1 MSKGLAKLGRRERGM
16 GDRWTCSIRWFG
28 GGRNEVSGPGPKQ
41 LLFRAIDRRS
51 SVRLEP
57 LGATIHLSENIWK
70 AYSECS
76 TVLRD
81 DVYSVATRGIS
92 RNHLYGF
99 AGSPMIR
106 VDGSEWVEGR
116 RRGRSTRV
124 RTMTQ
129 LNAVHSN
136 QVGGGAMNRP
146 RHHSVRCSISRVIG
160 PDK

>member
-1 MSKGLAKLGRRERGM
+1 MTDGYVRSDGSGE
-16 GDRWTCSIRWFG
+16 
-28 GGRNEVSGPGPKQ
+28 RNEVYEQRPKQ
-41 LLFRAIDRRS
+41 LLFRAIDRRL

-76 TVLRD
+76 TALRD

-116 RRGRSTRV
+116 RTVDKGSHDDPVKRGS
-124 RTMTQ
+124 Q
-129 LNAVHSN
+129 
-136 QVGGGAMNRP
+136 
-146 RHHSVRCSISRVIG
+146 
-160 PDK
+160 